1 MLSWWQGKTMSN
13 IVTLT
18 TDFGLQDEYV
28 GVMKGVILS
37 RSPGVTI
44 VDLCHFI
51 ARQDVCQAA
60 MLIGSAYQYFPKGT
74 VHVVVVDPGVGSER
88 RLLLVSADNYFFLA
102 PDNGVL
108 TPLINHPLFEA
119 AYHIDCQKYYITP
132 VSSTFHGRDILAPV
146 AAGLAKGLPPA
157 EVGPLLQ
164 REELLT
170 VHVAKP
176 EINKDQHKIIGE
188 VIAIDHFG
196 NLLTNIGE
204 KNIYGLVNAGN
215 FSGVKVLVRNITIK
229 GIQKAYAQED
239 PGNLLAIIGSRGFLE
254 IAVNQGNGATN
265 LDAIIGDKVVI
276 TTDELPGSL

>member
-1 MLSWWQGKTMSN
+1 MLSWWQGKPMSN
-13 IVTLT
+13 IITLT

-37 RSPGVTI
+37 RSPGATI

-74 VHVVVVDPGVGSER
+74 VHVVVVDPGVGSAR
-88 RLLLVSADNYFFLA
+88 RLLLVSADNHYFLA
-102 PDNGVL
+102 PDNGLL
-108 TPLINHPLFEA
+108 TLLIQHAGFVA
-119 AYHIDCQKYYITP
+119 AYHIDCPRHYITP
-132 VSSTFHGRDILAPV
+132 VSATFHGRDIMAPV
-146 AAGLAKGLPPA
+146 AALLADGMAPD

-164 REELLT
+164 RQELLT
-170 VHVAKP
+170 VHVAQP
-176 EINKDQHKIIGE
+176 EINKDQHKVIGE
-188 VIAIDHFG
+188 VVAIDHFG
-196 NLLTNIGE
+196 NLLTNICE
-204 KNIYGLVNAGN
+204 KNIYDLVNAGS

-239 PGNLLAIIGSRGFLE
+239 SGNLLAIIGSRGFME

-265 LDAIIGDKVVI
+265 LNAEIGDKVAI
-276 TTDELPGSL
+276 TTDEFPGSL